1 MFAAR
6 PANSTVL
13 ESLTSLWSIQRLSC
27 RCRRATPRCA
37 KCPRG
42 RATRTRTNVGSATGV
57 PSRTGCLNVPVRTGN
72 ARFRPCNDCACRS
85 APGGRY
91 AQPLERRVE
100 PEVCA
105 PAACA
110 TTAEKW
116 RATCLLSP
124 RGPFAGLV
132 SKTLLGQWLGSAVW
146 RKTKQRRRKAASIFA
161 QSARKLSVSRVAG
174 LGPCAVAGLR
184 HRYRARRY
192 PTPSSVSRMR
202 GRVGSTSIFLR
213 RLRTTMRR

>member
-1 MFAAR
+1 MSTLNPPLAFVPRLPSLARAITQQRNAYDHQDHRQHGNDVQQHGQSRRHRNKPRNVVAAR

-72 ARFRPCNDCACRS
+72 SRFRPCNDRACRS

-91 AQPLERRVE
+91 VQPLERRVE
-100 PEVCA
+100 PEVCV
-105 PAACA
+105 PPACA

-116 RATCLLSP
+116 RATSP
-124 RGPFAGLV
+124 AF
-132 SKTLLGQWLGSAVW
+132 
-146 RKTKQRRRKAASIFA
+146 
-161 QSARKLSVSRVAG
+161 SARTRS
-174 LGPCAVAGLR
+174 P
-184 HRYRARRY
+184 AR
-192 PTPSSVSRMR
+192 
-202 GRVGSTSIFLR
+202 
-213 RLRTTMRR
+213 